1 MVGQAQMESLA
12 YANNRTYFHPVTLA
26 IWIAVSS
33 MFAQY
38 MHWWPNS
45 EYGYLSWLQM
55 LPAFFAPAVPIMFFV
70 DWKNRPFVEETAEKV
85 LRGIDLLNIQEHYAR
100 SPASGFWLLELGDK
114 IIGMIAV
121 DASLD
126 ATNDEPVTQQSKDR
140 LRASINKT
148 GTSRVATI
156 RHFFAEEA
164 YRRVNIEDDLV
175 KFAVESTFNANQTVK
190 SIRMLA
196 SPLRPAIL
204 NSLRGNKFAKGDWV
218 GTIGIMGWE
227 VCWYTLE
234 RSQWEAGKEK

>member
-1 MVGQAQMESLA
+1 
-12 YANNRTYFHPVTLA
+12 
-26 IWIAVSS
+26 

-70 DWKNRPFVEETAEKV
+70 DWYYFLNLSFCLTPIPLNASVFVRKNRPFVEETAEKV

>member
-26 IWIAVSS
+26 VWIAVSTV
-33 MFAQY
+33 FAQY
-38 MHWWPNS
+38 MDWWPNS
-45 EYGYLSWLQM
+45 SLGILSWLQV

-70 DWKNRPFVEETAEKV
+70 DWKNRPFVEGTAEKV
-85 LRGIDLLNIQEHYAR
+85 LRRIDLLNIQAHYAR

-114 IIGMIAV
+114 IIGLIAV
-121 DASLD
+121 DASRD
-126 ATNDEPVTQQSKDR
+126 ASNDELVTQQVRER
-140 LRASINKT
+140 LKTSIKQT

-164 YRRVNIEDDLV
+164 YRHVNIEDDLV
-175 KFAVESTFNANQTVK
+175 EFAIESTFNGDRAVE

-204 NSLRGNKFAKGDWV
+204 NCLRRNKFVKGERAET
-218 GTIGIMGWE
+218 GGIQRWG
-227 VCWYTLE
+227 VDWYTLE
-234 RSQWEAGKEK
+234 RSQWAG